1 MTLAMKGTSRQSLA
15 AARAFLEKKI
25 SSLESA
31 GISKVSTD
39 LLSMVAVFD
48 SNIALSRALTDPSRK
63 TEDKSELVKRV
74 FEKGVSEPTF
84 AFVKELIALRWSYAS
99 DLVRAIERL
108 GVETEA
114 AAAEKDGALDRLESE
129 LFAFT
134 QTIQNSSEL
143 RTVLAD
149 RTVQSTAKK
158 SALIRTLLNGKAT
171 ESTIRLIGAMVDQ
184 PRGRNVEAG
193 MRDLTEA
200 VAARKN
206 RTIVHVKSAI
216 ALSKEQIDRITKS
229 LSAQIGAT
237 VRLNV
242 EIDSKILGGLS
253 VRFGDEL
260 IDGSI
265 ATRIIG
271 AERTLSGQSA

>member
-1 MTLAMKGTSRQSLA
+1 MTLAMKGASRQSLA
-15 AARAFLEKKI
+15 AARALLEKKI

-74 FEKGVSEPTF
+74 FENGVSETTF

-134 QTIQNSSEL
+134 QTIQDSSEL
-143 RTVLAD
+143 RAVLAD

-216 ALSKEQIDRITKS
+216 VLSKEQIDRITKS

>member
-1 MTLAMKGTSRQSLA
+1 M
-15 AARAFLEKKI
+15 
-25 SSLESA
+25 
-31 GISKVSTD
+31 
-39 LLSMVAVFD
+39 
-48 SNIALSRALTDPSRK
+48 
-63 TEDKSELVKRV
+63 
-74 FEKGVSEPTF
+74 
-84 AFVKELIALRWSYAS
+84 
-99 DLVRAIERL
+99 
-108 GVETEA
+108 
-114 AAAEKDGALDRLESE
+114 
-129 LFAFT
+129 
-134 QTIQNSSEL
+134 
-143 RTVLAD
+143 
-149 RTVQSTAKK
+149 QSTAKK

-193 MRDLTEA
+193 MRDLAEA

-237 VRLNV
+237 VRLNI
-242 EIDSKILGGLS
+242 EIDPNILGGLS

>member
-15 AARAFLEKKI
+15 AARTALEKKI
-25 SSLESA
+25 SNLDSA
-31 GISKVSTD
+31 SISKVSTD

-48 SNIALSRALTDPSRK
+48 SNIALSRALTDPSHK
-63 TEDKSELVKRV
+63 NENKSELVKQV

-84 AFVKELIALRWSYAS
+84 TFVKELIALRWSDAS

-114 AAAEKDGALDRLESE
+114 AAAEKDGALDQLEAE

-149 RTVQSTAKK
+149 RTMQSSAKK
-158 SALIRTLLNGKAT
+158 SALIRTLLSGKAS
-171 ESTIRLIGAMVDQ
+171 ESTIRLIGSMVDQ

-193 MRDLTEA
+193 MRDLADA

-216 ALSKEQIDRITKS
+216 ALSKEQIERITKS

-242 EIDSKILGGLS
+242 EIDPNILGGLS

>member
-1 MTLAMKGTSRQSLA
+1 MTLAMKGASRQSLA
-15 AARAFLEKKI
+15 AARALLEKKI

-74 FEKGVSEPTF
+74 FETGVSETTF

-134 QTIQNSSEL
+134 QTIQDSSEL
-143 RTVLAD
+143 RAVLAD

>member
-184 PRGRNVEAG
+184 PRGRNIEAG
-193 MRDLTEA
+193 MRDLAEA

-242 EIDSKILGGLS
+242 EIDPNILGGLS

>member
-1 MTLAMKGTSRQSLA
+1 MTLAMKGASRQSLA
-15 AARAFLEKKI
+15 GARALLEKKI

-74 FEKGVSEPTF
+74 FENGVSETTF

-134 QTIQNSSEL
+134 QTIQDSSEL
-143 RTVLAD
+143 RAVLAD

-216 ALSKEQIDRITKS
+216 VLSKEQIDRITKS

>member
-15 AARAFLEKKI
+15 AARAALEKKI
-25 SSLESA
+25 SNLDSA
-31 GISKVSTD
+31 SISKVSTD

-48 SNIALSRALTDPSRK
+48 SNIALSRALTDPSHK
-63 TEDKSELVKRV
+63 NENKSELVKQV

-84 AFVKELIALRWSYAS
+84 TFVKELIALRWSDAS

-114 AAAEKDGALDRLESE
+114 AAAEKDGALDQLEAE

-149 RTVQSTAKK
+149 RTMQSSAKK
-158 SALIRTLLNGKAT
+158 SALIRTLLSGKAS
-171 ESTIRLIGAMVDQ
+171 ESTIRLIGSIVDQ

-193 MRDLTEA
+193 MRDLADA

-216 ALSKEQIDRITKS
+216 ALSKEQIERITKS

-242 EIDSKILGGLS
+242 EIDPNILGGLS

>member
-1 MTLAMKGTSRQSLA
+1 MTLAMKGASRQSLA
-15 AARAFLEKKI
+15 AARALLEKKI

-39 LLSMVAVFD
+39 LLSMVALFD

-74 FEKGVSEPTF
+74 FENGVSETTF

-134 QTIQNSSEL
+134 QTIQDSSEL
-143 RTVLAD
+143 RAVLAD

>member
-193 MRDLTEA
+193 MRDLAEA

-206 RTIVHVKSAI
+206 RTIVHVKSVI

-237 VRLNV
+237 VRLNI
-242 EIDSKILGGLS
+242 EIDPNILGGLS

>member
-15 AARAFLEKKI
+15 AARTALEKKI
-25 SSLESA
+25 SNLDSA
-31 GISKVSTD
+31 SISKVSTD

-48 SNIALSRALTDPSRK
+48 SNIALSRALTDPSHK
-63 TEDKSELVKRV
+63 NENKSELVKQV

-84 AFVKELIALRWSYAS
+84 TFVKELIALRWSDAS

-114 AAAEKDGALDRLESE
+114 AAAEKDGALDQLEAE

-149 RTVQSTAKK
+149 RTMQSSAKK
-158 SALIRTLLNGKAT
+158 SALIRTLLSGKAS
-171 ESTIRLIGAMVDQ
+171 ESTIRLIGSIVDQ

-193 MRDLTEA
+193 MRDLAEA

-216 ALSKEQIDRITKS
+216 ALSKEQIERITKS

-242 EIDSKILGGLS
+242 EIDPNILGGLS

>member
-1 MTLAMKGTSRQSLA
+1 MTLAMKGASRQSLA
-15 AARAFLEKKI
+15 AARALLEKKI

-74 FEKGVSEPTF
+74 FENGVSETTF

-134 QTIQNSSEL
+134 QTIQDSSEL
-143 RTVLAD
+143 RAVLAD

-184 PRGRNVEAG
+184 PRGRNVESG
-193 MRDLTEA
+193 MRDLAEA

-216 ALSKEQIDRITKS
+216 ALSKDQVDRITKS

-242 EIDSKILGGLS
+242 EIDPNILGGLS

>member
-193 MRDLTEA
+193 MRDLAEA

-242 EIDSKILGGLS
+242 EIDPNILGGLS

>member
-15 AARAFLEKKI
+15 AARATLEKKFTN
-25 SSLESA
+25 LDSA

-74 FEKGVSEPTF
+74 FEKGVSEITF

-114 AAAEKDGALDRLESE
+114 AAAEKDGVLDQLEAE

-158 SALIRTLLNGKAT
+158 SALTRTLLNGKVT

-184 PRGRNVEAG
+184 PRGRNIEAG
-193 MRDLTEA
+193 MRDLAEA

-216 ALSKEQIDRITKS
+216 ALSKDQIDRITKS

-242 EIDSKILGGLS
+242 EIDPNILGGLS

-265 ATRIIG
+265 ATRIVG

>member
-1 MTLAMKGTSRQSLA
+1 MTLAMKGASRQSLA
-15 AARAFLEKKI
+15 AARALLEKKI

-74 FEKGVSEPTF
+74 FENGVSETTF

-114 AAAEKDGALDRLESE
+114 AAAEKDDALDRLESE

-134 QTIQNSSEL
+134 QTIQDSSEL
-143 RTVLAD
+143 RAVLAD

>member
-1 MTLAMKGTSRQSLA
+1 MTLAMKGASRQSLA
-15 AARAFLEKKI
+15 AARALLEKKI

-74 FEKGVSEPTF
+74 FENGVSETTF

-134 QTIQNSSEL
+134 QTIQDSSEL
-143 RTVLAD
+143 RGVLAD

>member
-15 AARAFLEKKI
+15 AARATLEKKFTN
-25 SSLESA
+25 LDSA

-74 FEKGVSEPTF
+74 FEKGVSEITF

-114 AAAEKDGALDRLESE
+114 AAAEKDGVLDQLEAE

-158 SALIRTLLNGKAT
+158 SALIRTLLNGKVT

-184 PRGRNVEAG
+184 PRGRNIEAG
-193 MRDLTEA
+193 MRDLAEA

-216 ALSKEQIDRITKS
+216 ALSKDQIDRITKS

-242 EIDSKILGGLS
+242 EIDPNILGGLS

-265 ATRIIG
+265 ATRIVG

>member
-1 MTLAMKGTSRQSLA
+1 MTLAMKGASRQSLA
-15 AARAFLEKKI
+15 AARALLEKKI

-74 FEKGVSEPTF
+74 FENGVSETTF

-134 QTIQNSSEL
+134 QTIQDSSEL
-143 RTVLAD
+143 RAVLAD

-171 ESTIRLIGAMVDQ
+171 ESTIRLIGAIVDQ

>member
-1 MTLAMKGTSRQSLA
+1 MTLAMKGASRQSLA
-15 AARAFLEKKI
+15 AARALLEKKI

-74 FEKGVSEPTF
+74 FEKGVSETTF

-134 QTIQNSSEL
+134 QTIQDSSEL
-143 RTVLAD
+143 RAVLAD

>member
-1 MTLAMKGTSRQSLA
+1 MTLAMKGASRQSLA
-15 AARAFLEKKI
+15 AARALLEKKI

-74 FEKGVSEPTF
+74 FENGVSETTF

-134 QTIQNSSEL
+134 QTIQDSSEL
-143 RTVLAD
+143 RAVLAD

-158 SALIRTLLNGKAT
+158 SALIRTLLNGKAA

-184 PRGRNVEAG
+184 PRGRNVESG
-193 MRDLTEA
+193 MRDLAEA

-242 EIDSKILGGLS
+242 EIDPNILGGLS

>member
-1 MTLAMKGTSRQSLA
+1 MTLAMKGASRQSLA
-15 AARAFLEKKI
+15 AARALLEKKI

-31 GISKVSTD
+31 DISKVSTD

-74 FEKGVSEPTF
+74 FEKGVSETTF

-134 QTIQNSSEL
+134 QTIQDSSEL
-143 RTVLAD
+143 RAVLAD

>member
-1 MTLAMKGTSRQSLA
+1 MTLAMKGASRQSLA
-15 AARAFLEKKI
+15 AARALLEKKI

-74 FEKGVSEPTF
+74 FENGVSETTF

-134 QTIQNSSEL
+134 QTIQDSSEL
-143 RTVLAD
+143 RAVLAD

-242 EIDSKILGGLS
+242 EIDPNILGGLS

>member
-1 MTLAMKGTSRQSLA
+1 
-15 AARAFLEKKI
+15 
-25 SSLESA
+25 
-31 GISKVSTD
+31 
-39 LLSMVAVFD
+39 
-48 SNIALSRALTDPSRK
+48 
-63 TEDKSELVKRV
+63 
-74 FEKGVSEPTF
+74 
-84 AFVKELIALRWSYAS
+84 
-99 DLVRAIERL
+99 
-108 GVETEA
+108 
-114 AAAEKDGALDRLESE
+114 
-129 LFAFT
+129 
-134 QTIQNSSEL
+134 
-143 RTVLAD
+143 
-149 RTVQSTAKK
+149 VQSTAKK

-184 PRGRNVEAG
+184 PRGRNVESG
-193 MRDLTEA
+193 MRDLAEA

-216 ALSKEQIDRITKS
+216 ALSKDQVDRITKS

-242 EIDSKILGGLS
+242 EIDPNILGGLS

>member
-1 MTLAMKGTSRQSLA
+1 MTLAMKGASRQSLA
-15 AARAFLEKKI
+15 AARALLEKKI

-31 GISKVSTD
+31 DISKVSTD

-74 FEKGVSEPTF
+74 FENGVSETTF

-134 QTIQNSSEL
+134 QTIQDSSEL
-143 RTVLAD
+143 RAVLAD

>member
-1 MTLAMKGTSRQSLA
+1 MTLAMKGASRQSLA
-15 AARAFLEKKI
+15 AARALLEKKI

-31 GISKVSTD
+31 DISKVSTD

-74 FEKGVSEPTF
+74 FENGVSETTF

-114 AAAEKDGALDRLESE
+114 AAAEKDDALDRLESE

-134 QTIQNSSEL
+134 QTIQDSSEL
-143 RTVLAD
+143 RAVLAD

>member
-15 AARAFLEKKI
+15 AARAALEKKI
-25 SSLESA
+25 SSLDSA
-31 GISKVSTD
+31 SISKVSTD

-74 FEKGVSEPTF
+74 FENGVSETTF

-134 QTIQNSSEL
+134 QTIQDSSEL
-143 RTVLAD
+143 RAVLAD

-171 ESTIRLIGAMVDQ
+171 ESTMRLIGAMVDQ

>member
-1 MTLAMKGTSRQSLA
+1 MTLAMKGASRQSLA
-15 AARAFLEKKI
+15 AARALLEKKI

-74 FEKGVSEPTF
+74 FENGVSETTF

-134 QTIQNSSEL
+134 QTIQDSSEL
-143 RTVLAD
+143 RGVLAD

-242 EIDSKILGGLS
+242 EIDPNILGGLS

>member
-1 MTLAMKGTSRQSLA
+1 MTLAMKGASRQSLA
-15 AARAFLEKKI
+15 AARALLEKKI

-74 FEKGVSEPTF
+74 FETGVSETTF

-134 QTIQNSSEL
+134 QTIQDSSEL
-143 RTVLAD
+143 RAVLAD

-216 ALSKEQIDRITKS
+216 ALSKDQVDRITKS

-242 EIDSKILGGLS
+242 EIDPNILGGLS

>member
-1 MTLAMKGTSRQSLA
+1 L
-15 AARAFLEKKI
+15 RA
-25 SSLESA
+25 
-31 GISKVSTD
+31 
-39 LLSMVAVFD
+39 
-48 SNIALSRALTDPSRK
+48 
-63 TEDKSELVKRV
+63 
-74 FEKGVSEPTF
+74 
-84 AFVKELIALRWSYAS
+84 
-99 DLVRAIERL
+99 
-108 GVETEA
+108 
-114 AAAEKDGALDRLESE
+114 
-129 LFAFT
+129 
-134 QTIQNSSEL
+134 
-143 RTVLAD
+143 VLAD

>member
-1 MTLAMKGTSRQSLA
+1 MTLAMKGASRQSLA
-15 AARAFLEKKI
+15 AARALLEKKI

-114 AAAEKDGALDRLESE
+114 AAAEKEGALDRLESE

-134 QTIQNSSEL
+134 QTIQDSSEL
-143 RTVLAD
+143 RAVLAD

-193 MRDLTEA
+193 MRDLAEA

-242 EIDSKILGGLS
+242 EIDPNILGGLS

>member
-1 MTLAMKGTSRQSLA
+1 MTLAMKGASRQSLA
-15 AARAFLEKKI
+15 AARALLEKKI

-74 FEKGVSEPTF
+74 FETGVSETTF

-134 QTIQNSSEL
+134 QTIQDSSEL
-143 RTVLAD
+143 RGVLAD

>member
-1 MTLAMKGTSRQSLA
+1 MTLAMKGASRQSLA
-15 AARAFLEKKI
+15 AARALLEKKI

-74 FEKGVSEPTF
+74 FENGVSETTF

-134 QTIQNSSEL
+134 QTIQDSSEL
-143 RTVLAD
+143 RAVLAD

>member
-1 MTLAMKGTSRQSLA
+1 MTLAMKGASRQSLA
-15 AARAFLEKKI
+15 AARALLEKKI

-114 AAAEKDGALDRLESE
+114 AAAEKEGALDRLESE

-134 QTIQNSSEL
+134 QTIQDSSEL
-143 RTVLAD
+143 RVVLAD

-193 MRDLTEA
+193 MRDLAEA

-242 EIDSKILGGLS
+242 EIDPNILGGLS

>member
-1 MTLAMKGTSRQSLA
+1 MTLAMKGASRQSLA
-15 AARAFLEKKI
+15 AARALLEKKI

-74 FEKGVSEPTF
+74 FENGVSETTF

-134 QTIQNSSEL
+134 QTIQDSSEL
-143 RTVLAD
+143 RAVLAD

-171 ESTIRLIGAMVDQ
+171 ESTIRLIGAIVDQ

-242 EIDSKILGGLS
+242 EIDPNILGGLS

>member
-1 MTLAMKGTSRQSLA
+1 MTLAMKGASRQSLA
-15 AARAFLEKKI
+15 AARALLEKKI

-31 GISKVSTD
+31 DISKVSTD

-63 TEDKSELVKRV
+63 TEDKSDLVKRV
-74 FEKGVSEPTF
+74 FENGVSETTF

-114 AAAEKDGALDRLESE
+114 AAAEKDDALDRLESE

-134 QTIQNSSEL
+134 QTIQDSSEL
-143 RTVLAD
+143 RAVLAD

>member
-15 AARAFLEKKI
+15 AARATLEKKFTN
-25 SSLESA
+25 LDSA

-74 FEKGVSEPTF
+74 FEKGVSEITF

-114 AAAEKDGALDRLESE
+114 AAAEKDGVLDHLEAE

-158 SALIRTLLNGKAT
+158 SALIRTLLNGKVT

-184 PRGRNVEAG
+184 PRGRNIEAG
-193 MRDLTEA
+193 MRDLAEA

-216 ALSKEQIDRITKS
+216 ALSKDQIDRITKS

-242 EIDSKILGGLS
+242 EIDPNILGGLS

-265 ATRIIG
+265 ATRIVG

>member
-1 MTLAMKGTSRQSLA
+1 MTLAMKGASRQSLA
-15 AARAFLEKKI
+15 AARALLEKKI

-74 FEKGVSEPTF
+74 FENGVSETTF

-114 AAAEKDGALDRLESE
+114 AAAEKDGALDRLEPE
-129 LFAFT
+129 LFAFA

>member
-15 AARAFLEKKI
+15 AARTALEKKI
-25 SSLESA
+25 SNLDSA
-31 GISKVSTD
+31 SISKVSTD

-48 SNIALSRALTDPSRK
+48 SNIALSRALTDPSHK
-63 TEDKSELVKRV
+63 NENKSELVKQV

-84 AFVKELIALRWSYAS
+84 TFVKELIALRWSDAS

-114 AAAEKDGALDRLESE
+114 AAAEKDGALDQLEAE

-149 RTVQSTAKK
+149 RTMQSSAKK
-158 SALIRTLLNGKAT
+158 SALIRTLLSGKAS
-171 ESTIRLIGAMVDQ
+171 ESTIRLIGSIVDQ

-193 MRDLTEA
+193 MRDLADA

-216 ALSKEQIDRITKS
+216 ALSKEQIERITKS

-242 EIDSKILGGLS
+242 EIDPNILGGLS

>member
-1 MTLAMKGTSRQSLA
+1 
-15 AARAFLEKKI
+15 
-25 SSLESA
+25 
-31 GISKVSTD
+31 
-39 LLSMVAVFD
+39 MVAVFD

-74 FEKGVSEPTF
+74 FENGVSETTF

-134 QTIQNSSEL
+134 QTIQDSSEL
-143 RTVLAD
+143 RAVLAD

>member
-1 MTLAMKGTSRQSLA
+1 MTLAMKGDSRQSLA
-15 AARAFLEKKI
+15 AARALLEKKI

-74 FEKGVSEPTF
+74 FENGVSETTF

-134 QTIQNSSEL
+134 QTIQDSSEL
-143 RTVLAD
+143 RAVLAD